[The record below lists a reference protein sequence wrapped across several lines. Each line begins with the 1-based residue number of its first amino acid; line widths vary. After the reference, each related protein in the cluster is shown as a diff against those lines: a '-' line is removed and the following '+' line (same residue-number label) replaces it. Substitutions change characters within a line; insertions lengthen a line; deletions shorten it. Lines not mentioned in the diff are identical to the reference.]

1 MNTPRK
7 IGLTLLLL
15 IGFSFPLFAE
25 SADMTATMTTL
36 VVQLGIIIIA
46 AHLGGRLAAKAGL
59 PSVLGELGVGIL
71 LSAGLLGGLAL
82 PGYPQ
87 GLFPPSASGFA
98 VSPELY
104 GFATLASIILL
115 FMSGLETD
123 ISLFKRYAAA
133 GGAVGLGG
141 VLASFLLGSLCGVV
155 AFKWSW
161 LDPRTLFLGILGTAT
176 SVGITARILSD
187 QRKMDSPEGVTI
199 LAAAVIDDVLG
210 IICLAVVLGIANV
223 LSSGKGS
230 VDWLK
235 IGAIALKAFGIWAIF
250 TVLGIVLSRRIARF
264 LKRFRTPEAF
274 TILALGLALLLAGF
288 FEKEGLAMI
297 IGAYIMGLSLSG
309 TDLKLVIREKLQPLY
324 IFFVP
329 IFFTVMGMLVDV
341 HELFSP
347 AVLGFGLA
355 YTAVSFLA
363 KILGCGIPSLFF
375 GFNPLG
381 ALRIGVGMVPRGEVA
396 LIIAGIGISGGY
408 IDKQLFGIVVLMT
421 LLTTVIPPP
430 LLKLLLNIPKR
441 GTTASPS
448 GASSEILEVPIG
460 EPALTE
466 LVVESMAS
474 QLKKEGFFVRLADPG
489 SDIYVAASENS
500 RISLRAEGES
510 VYIEASPGDITL
522 ARTVAH
528 ETLIQLG
535 DAFRKSSESLDTEGF
550 KLDLVAEGL
559 GASGK
564 EAARLLD
571 PSCVSIDLAARDYA
585 GAIEELVGL
594 LASSGKIEDAA
605 LASSDILARE
615 EKGHT
620 GLGRGIALPHGRSEA
635 TKRPLLALGISREGI
650 DFGASDGE
658 AARIIFLL
666 ISPREGDVPHLR
678 IMASLAAL
686 FKAEDIQRLL
696 SAKSAEEAIRI
707 LDPKH
712 RALVAK
718 AR

>member
-1 MNTPRK
+1 MITFKGPHK
-7 IGLTLLLL
+7 IGIMLLLL
-15 IGFSFPLFAE
+15 LGLSAPLFAE
-25 SADMTATMTTL
+25 GADMTSTMTIL
-36 VVQLGIIIIA
+36 VIQLGIIIIA

-59 PSVLGELGVGIL
+59 PAVLGELGVGIL
-71 LSAGLLGGLAL
+71 LSAGLLGGVPL
-82 PGYPQ
+82 PGYHQ

-141 VLASFLLGSLCGVV
+141 VIASFLLGSLCGVV
-155 AFKWSW
+155 AFKWAW

-187 QRKMDSPEGVTI
+187 QHKMNSPEGVTI

-250 TVLGIVLSRRIARF
+250 TVLGIVLSKRIARF

-274 TILALGLALLLAGF
+274 TVLALGLALLLAGF

-309 TDLKLVIREKLQPLY
+309 TDLKLVIREKMQPLY

-341 HELFSP
+341 RELSSP

-355 YTAVSFLA
+355 YTAISFLA
-363 KILGCGIPSLFF
+363 KIVGCGLPSLFF
-375 GFNPLG
+375 GFNPMG

-408 IDKQLFGIVVLMT
+408 IDKQLFGIVILMT

-430 LLKLLLNIPKR
+430 ILKLLLKLPKR
-441 GTTASPS
+441 GTKMELTD
-448 GASSEILEVPIG
+448 SESKLIEVPVG

-466 LVVESMAS
+466 LIVESMAK
-474 QLKKEGFFVRLADPG
+474 QLKKEGFFVRLTDPE
-489 SDIYVAASENS
+489 SDIYSAARENS
-500 RISLRAEGES
+500 RITLRAEGES
-510 VYIEASPGDITL
+510 IFLEARPSDITL
-522 ARTVAH
+522 ARTVAY
-528 ETLIQLG
+528 ETLVQLG
-535 DAFRKSSESLDTEGF
+535 DAFKKSSDGVNAEDL
-550 KLDLVAEGL
+550 KLDLVKEDGD
-559 GASGK
+559 ASGR
-564 EAARLLD
+564 EAAALLD
-571 PSCVSIDLAARDYA
+571 PSCVCVHLASREYA
-585 GAIEELVGL
+585 DAIRELVGL
-594 LASSGKIEDAA
+594 FASSAKISDAD
-605 LASSDILARE
+605 LAVSDVLSRE
-615 EKGHT
+615 EKSRT
-620 GLGRGIALPHGRSEA
+620 GLGQGIALPHGRSDA
-635 TKRPLLALGISREGI
+635 TKRPLLALGISQEGI
-650 DFGASDGE
+650 DFGASDGK

-666 ISPREGDVPHLR
+666 ISPKDCEGPHLR

-686 FKAEDIQRLL
+686 LKAESAKQLL
-696 SAKSAEEAIRI
+696 SATSAEEAIKI
-707 LDPKH
+707 LDTAP
-712 RALVAK
+712 
-718 AR
+718 